1 MRSNG
6 RDVLKSKRPLVEI
19 LGRCSRN
26 RLGLFEGKE
35 IWILKFSD
43 DVENSLKLKLSKLR
57 VKGADMDPSEIS
69 GALLQNFPI
78 DKRYGYILSD
88 AALGCLRDLDMQIDE
103 EVFGSARYL
112 LNLAKE
118 LYPQIVR
125 THFNGCMRL
134 MEILV
139 SDEDPPIQGIIDSG
153 VIPDVIKGMTRVF
166 ETEYAASC
174 IHILSK
180 LFQGKNEDQVKTILE
195 SDFLDYLYDYF
206 YSTNMPSG
214 AIEDSCKSLEYIIS
228 TSVSLRDTV
237 LKSGVLENLL
247 SYMNHGSIIDC
258 QPCIELWQTI
268 CSSYKDSSPIDI
280 SLMNIR
286 VRWMA
291 PLLTRGIDQL
301 IEFVESALSFE
312 VENPQSPGAIHI
324 ASFSSY
330 AVPIRDLLLSSKS
343 HIGTLGLPVKV
354 FCLLSEL
361 DFFGSIANEFG
372 SASIDSMFGI
382 FTKLLELTPKSTED
396 ENLVKQA
403 CKSIGYLVRFWYCKP
418 DLNIRGHKR
427 PRGWLISS
435 MDKYRLPWVK
445 TLMKLTYDGNY
456 LTVLHHHLLLRIS
469 KSIDKGVPIKQCNLS
484 FFEIISMLKIGS
496 SLQDVEDELV
506 SLLHKRTQVTIEE
519 QLGKFIEY
527 CNEEED
533 YVSQF
538 IVCVQMYGIFSYI
551 LHLAFVA

>member
-35 IWILKFSD
+35 IWILNFSD

-103 EVFGSARYL
+103 EVFGSARSL

-118 LYPQIVR
+118 LYPQIVK

-153 VIPDVIKGMTRVF
+153 VIPDLIKGMTRVF

-228 TSVSLRDTV
+228 TSVTLRDTV

-247 SYMNHGSIIDC
+247 SFMNHGSIIDC

-291 PLLTRGIDQL
+291 PLLTSGIDQL
-301 IEFVESALSFE
+301 LELVESALRLE
-312 VENPQSPGAIHI
+312 VENLQSSGAVYF
-324 ASFSSY
+324 APFSLY
-330 AVPIRDLLLSSKS
+330 AVAIRKLLLSSKPQ
-343 HIGTLGLPVKV
+343 TRV
-354 FCLLSEL
+354 FSIRLFYLLSEL
-361 DFFGSIANEFG
+361 DFFGSIADQFYG
-372 SASIDSMFGI
+372 TIDSMFED
-382 FTKLLELTPKSTED
+382 FAKLLDFALTETED
-396 ENLVKQA
+396 MNLVKQA
-403 CKSIGYLVRFWYCKP
+403 CKSIGYWVRFWYCKP
-418 DLNIRGHKR
+418 DSDIRGRER
-427 PRGWLISS
+427 PIWLTSR
-435 MDKYRLPWVK
+435 MEKYLLPWVG
-445 TLMKLTYDGNY
+445 TLVKLSNEGNY
-456 LTVLHHHLLLRIS
+456 LTVLQHRLLLNIS
-469 KSIDKGVPIKQCNLS
+469 KKVDEGVPIKQCQLVNLS
-484 FFEIISMLKIGS
+484 FSEMMSMLKIGS
-496 SLQDVEDELV
+496 SMQDVQDELMI
-506 SLLHKRTQVTIEE
+506 SLKKRTQVAIKE
-519 QLGKFIEY
+519 QLEKFIEY

-533 YVSQF
+533 HVS
-538 IVCVQMYGIFSYI
+538 
-551 LHLAFVA
+551 